1 MSETPRT
8 DEIDRLDDDD
18 LVRRIEDG
26 YSRLERELTAARAE
40 RDRMRH
46 GATVYSAAL
55 GRIDYLCGEPNE
67 MECSA
72 YDVHKDET
80 AVIKAVEKL
89 KAERDALRVD
99 AERIASLAWPSPF
112 CDEYGGVDIHQ
123 QASVYASAFGRKE
136 ANRDD
141 YIAAVRDAIDAAR
154 KEPK

>member
-99 AERIASLAWPSPF
+99 AERYRWLREHSCQSDGNNIESWSTHEDPASLDA
-112 CDEYGGVDIHQ
+112 
-123 QASVYASAFGRKE
+123 
-136 ANRDD
+136 
-141 YIAAVRDAIDAAR
+141 AIDAAR
-154 KEPK
+154 KEGAS